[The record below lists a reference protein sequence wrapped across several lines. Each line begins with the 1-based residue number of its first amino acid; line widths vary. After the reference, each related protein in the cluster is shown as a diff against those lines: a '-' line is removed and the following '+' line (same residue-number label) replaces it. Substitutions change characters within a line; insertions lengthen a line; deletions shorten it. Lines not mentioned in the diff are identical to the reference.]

1 AALKGLGVDFV
12 HGRGGVGHGAH
23 LVGVKLLPPVHGG
36 GDVHG
41 HHDLT
46 DELPVVGAG
55 RAQALGQAKVVFTQN
70 VVALLVVVAVAAGL
84 AVQGIAGAPHGVFQ
98 SHHTDMVDGKDESN
112 TSC

>member
-1 AALKGLGVDFV
+1 MDFV

-70 VVALLVVVAVAAGL
+70 VVALLVVVAVAAGP

-98 SHHTDMVDGKDESN
+98 IHHTDMVNGKHERN